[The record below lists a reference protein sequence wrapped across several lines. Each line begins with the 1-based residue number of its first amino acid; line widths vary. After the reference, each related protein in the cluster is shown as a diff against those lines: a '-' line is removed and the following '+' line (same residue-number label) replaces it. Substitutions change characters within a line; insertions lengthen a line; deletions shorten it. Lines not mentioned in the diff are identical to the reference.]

1 VEEERIEIPKPDGH
15 DCFACGT
22 ANPIG
27 LNLHFYRRDGAICTD
42 ITLGRYYVGW
52 QNMAHGGII
61 STILDEVMSWTLIYH
76 RRSFFVT
83 RKMGLKFI
91 KPVMV
96 GVPLTAKGRLREE
109 GDERTVQIIAELF
122 DDEGKIL
129 ARSTGEFV
137 LLSREKMALV
147 PEDAK
152 NEMAEIFA
160 RLDSTNGERVA
171 QSKE

>member
-1 VEEERIEIPKPDGH
+1 VKKEERIEIPKPEGH

-27 LNLHFYRRDGAICTD
+27 LKLHFYRRDGAICTD
-42 ITLGRYYVGW
+42 ITLGKYYVGW

-76 RRSFFVT
+76 KRSFFVT

-109 GDERTVQIIAELF
+109 ENGRTVKIIAELF

-137 LLSREKMALV
+137 LLSKERMALV

-160 RLDSTNGERVA
+160 RLESVE
-171 QSKE
+171 